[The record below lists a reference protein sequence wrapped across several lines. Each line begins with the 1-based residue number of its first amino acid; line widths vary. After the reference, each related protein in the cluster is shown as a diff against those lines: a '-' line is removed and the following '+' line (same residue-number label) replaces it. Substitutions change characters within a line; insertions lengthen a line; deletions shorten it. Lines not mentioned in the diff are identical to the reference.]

1 MSANALDD
9 TKLRILEAAGRTFA
23 ERGFR
28 EATVRD
34 ICQAAGS
41 NIASINY
48 HFGDKERLY
57 IESVKLAHREM
68 LQSMPLP
75 QWPPGVPAAA
85 KLHGFIYTFLCRV
98 LNRDD
103 NWQRRLMLRE
113 IAQPSAA
120 CEELAREY
128 IRPQFTVLLGI
139 LDELL
144 PRETP
149 DVVRHRAAFS
159 IVGQCLHYLIAGPIV
174 RWLVPPDEVAQN
186 VPEQLA
192 AHIWRF
198 SLAALGGVSPDGAA
212 LKVPPLPRVAQSTT
226 AAPKG
231 AAS

>member
-75 QWPPGVPAAA
+75 SGPRAYPPPPSCTASSTRFFAA
-85 KLHGFIYTFLCRV
+85 CS
-98 LNRDD
+98 
-103 NWQRRLMLRE
+103 
-113 IAQPSAA
+113 IATTTGSAA
-120 CEELAREY
+120 
-128 IRPQFTVLLGI
+128 
-139 LDELL
+139 
-144 PRETP
+144 
-149 DVVRHRAAFS
+149 
-159 IVGQCLHYLIAGPIV
+159 
-174 RWLVPPDEVAQN
+174 
-186 VPEQLA
+186 
-192 AHIWRF
+192 
-198 SLAALGGVSPDGAA
+198 
-212 LKVPPLPRVAQSTT
+212 
-226 AAPKG
+226 
-231 AAS
+231 

>member
-1 MSANALDD
+1 MSGNALDD

-75 QWPPGVPAAA
+75 EWPAGVPAAA

-128 IRPQFTVLLGI
+128 IRPQFAVLLGI
-139 LDELL
+139 LGELL
-144 PRETP
+144 PPETP
-149 DVVRHRAAFS
+149 DVVRTAPRSASSGSASS
-159 IVGQCLHYLIAGPIV
+159 I
-174 RWLVPPDEVAQN
+174 
-186 VPEQLA
+186 
-192 AHIWRF
+192 
-198 SLAALGGVSPDGAA
+198 
-212 LKVPPLPRVAQSTT
+212 TT
-226 AAPKG
+226 RDRC
-231 AAS
+231 